1 MNLATATA
9 TEHDK
14 VTCSYENFAAEIEN
28 QVPDLDTIA
37 RLSADQVHQRL
48 RDALLDLSINYFCA
62 KNLIADAKR
71 RMQAG
76 ETVGGC
82 KTWESYVDKY
92 VRKTDEILP
101 TAIRRIYRWLDG
113 AAIDKKHDGSKNRKT
128 KQLKKQ
134 QATEQPV
141 TAQPVPTVSQAAK
154 QVQPQ
159 VAKNVTDA
167 IPIAD
172 KLAREVMKLKLPKHV
187 THLAKQYLEA
197 RETE

>member
-9 TEHDK
+9 IEHDK
-14 VTCSYENFAAEIEN
+14 VTCSYENFTAEIDN
-28 QVPDLDTIA
+28 QVPNLDTIA
-37 RLSADQVHQRL
+37 GLSADQVHQKL

-92 VRKTDEILP
+92 VRKADECLP

-113 AAIDKKHDGSKNRKT
+113 AAIDKKHDGSKNRKAKQVT
-128 KQLKKQ
+128 KQH
-134 QATEQPV
+134 ATEQPV
-141 TAQPVPTVSQAAK
+141 SEAVTQGAQ
-154 QVQPQ
+154 QVQLQ
-159 VAKNVTDA
+159 VAKNVTHA
-167 IPIAD
+167 VSIAD
-172 KLAREVMKLKLPKHV
+172 KLAREVMNLNLPKHV
-187 THLAKQYLEA
+187 MDLAKQYLEA
-197 RETE
+197 RGTE